1 MMSIA
6 WLLPAALTLGLLA
19 LAAFVWA
26 LSSGQFEDLDGAAW
40 RAIADDEA
48 VEAEG
53 GDLTRGTPAPRSMV
67 PVSDVGDDLG
77 LER

>member
-1 MMSIA
+1 MTSIA

-48 VEAEG
+48 AETEG
-53 GDLTRGTPAPRSMV
+53 GDLSHDTPGSLVNRRG
-67 PVSDVGDDLG
+67 
-77 LER
+77 E